1 MDKDKTPPPQIQIM
15 HVVIVFIAGAVL
27 GAILEQALTSL
38 ILPVE
43 SLTLLL
49 IFSCLVLLSFMILQ
63 MVKYTDDLRHNI
75 GLRILYFDRDR
86 HSRAT
91 LFSEARKIIE
101 KAKNSI
107 FVLNSILPETPENE
121 EDTIETSIW
130 QNQLTIQERDRY
142 YESLVERASEGV
154 TYERIIQLMSEQSV
168 QDVVKDKGYIKH
180 FHRVL
185 DIKDKNNNLP
195 IGLIKAPAKRLST
208 FVLVDDEVLIWQ
220 INEVLKSGG
229 VQMHGIFIIQDPRH
243 EITQH
248 FRAFVESAK
257 RESYGAIHREEVPAI
272 LQDKQE

>member
-1 MDKDKTPPPQIQIM
+1 MDTAKTTTPQIQIM
-15 HVVIVFIAGAVL
+15 HAVIIFIAGAVL
-27 GAILEQALTSL
+27 GAILEQALTSFV
-38 ILPVE
+38 LPVE
-43 SLTLLL
+43 SFTLLL
-49 IFSCLVLLSFMILQ
+49 IFSCLVLLSFMLLQ
-63 MVKYTDDLRHNI
+63 MVKHTDDLRHNI
-75 GLRILYFDRDR
+75 GLRIMYFDRDR

-121 EDTIETSIW
+121 EDMPEMSKW

-142 YESLVERASEGV
+142 YESLVERAGEGV
-154 TYERIIQLMSEQSV
+154 TYERIIQLRSDQSV
-168 QDVVKDKGYIKH
+168 QDVAKDKGYIKH

-185 DIKDKNNNLP
+185 EIKDKNGNLP

-257 RESYGAIHREEVPAI
+257 RESFGAIHREELPAI
-272 LQDKQE
+272 LQDKEE